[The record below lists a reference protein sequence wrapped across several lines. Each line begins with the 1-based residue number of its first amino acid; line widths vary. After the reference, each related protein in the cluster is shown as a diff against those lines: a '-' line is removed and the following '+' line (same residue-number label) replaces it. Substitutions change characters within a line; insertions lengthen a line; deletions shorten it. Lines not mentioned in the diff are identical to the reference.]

1 MVYIVWCLGHSIELS
16 YITLNWPLDK
26 MPRQGLILT
35 KAQEIYKGMV
45 NLSLTKRVEEIVGYF
60 ITLIKKSSQREKR

>member
-1 MVYIVWCLGHSIELS
+1 MVYIGHSIELS

-35 KAQEIYKGMV
+35 KAQEIYKGNGEFV
-45 NLSLTKRVEEIVGYF
+45 TYKESRRNSWLFHYTH
-60 ITLIKKSSQREKR
+60 KKSSQREKR